1 MNFFTIYI
9 VPLLQGSVWTIALF
23 LLSAVLAV
31 ALGLITCAARISKNR
46 LLRNIA
52 KTYIEIIRGT
62 PLLVQLFL
70 IYYGLPQI
78 GIVLSGFTA
87 GVIGLTI
94 NYGSYLAELFRSG
107 IQSIDSGQYEAGR
120 ALGINAWH
128 RLWVI
133 VVPQALR
140 NIFPALGN
148 YGLVLI
154 KDTSLVAIISVEE
167 LMRSG
172 QVLASSTF
180 QALLVFSLVGALY
193 LLMSAVISYFFR
205 YGERLLTVPG
215 YWDGSSENNHISKV

>member
-1 MNFFTIYI
+1 M
-9 VPLLQGSVWTIALF
+9 
-23 LLSAVLAV
+23 
-31 ALGLITCAARISKNR
+31 
-46 LLRNIA
+46 RNLA

-70 IYYGLPQI
+70 IYYGLPQV

-87 GVIGLTI
+87 GIIGLTI
-94 NYGSYLAELFRSG
+94 NYGAYLAELFRSG

-120 ALGINAWH
+120 ALGINAWN

-133 VVPQALR
+133 IVPQALR

-180 QALLVFSLVGALY
+180 QALLVYSLVGVFY
-193 LLMSAVISYFFR
+193 LIMSAVISYFFR
-205 YGERLLTVPG
+205 HGERLLTVPG
-215 YWDGSSENNHISKV
+215 YWDGASEDTHIAKV